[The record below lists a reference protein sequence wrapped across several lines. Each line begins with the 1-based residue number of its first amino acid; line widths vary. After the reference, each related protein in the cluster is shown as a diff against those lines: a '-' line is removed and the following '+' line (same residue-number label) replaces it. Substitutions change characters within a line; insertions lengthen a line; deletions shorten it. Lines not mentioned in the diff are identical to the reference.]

1 MADEVAKAVVDAIG
15 ESCPVSVNSLDGA
28 SCQPGPLKF
37 GSAVLPVSL
46 EKEDDSSSD
55 ASAWAWTRNK
65 VGASLPKGSALPV
78 DTTGGASCPD
88 SQSVKEVFFSR
99 RPSSSTD
106 GAHCQEA
113 LAEEWKEKRK
123 EERKEEWEEEEEWKT
138 ARAAKLKWQEEW
150 KGPAAGGSNMEKGP
164 RAHLNKLKKLKKN
177 KNYMKKAALHQL
189 RQEARRDAEY
199 HAKG

>member
-28 SCQPGPLKF
+28 SCQPGPLGF

-46 EKEDDSSSD
+46 EKEDDSSSE
-55 ASAWAWTRNK
+55 ASAWAWKRKK

-88 SQSVKEVFFSR
+88 SPSLMEVFDKIE
-99 RPSSSTD
+99 PIACSTD

-113 LAEEWKEKRK
+113 IALM
-123 EERKEEWEEEEEWKT
+123 EEEEET
-138 ARAAKLKWQEEW
+138 ARAAKRKWQEEW

-164 RAHLNKLKKLKKN
+164 RAHLNKMKKERKDRNYLKKI
-177 KNYMKKAALHQL
+177 ALD
-189 RQEARRDAEY
+189 EARRDAEY
-199 HAKG
+199 RGSG